1 MKIIGLVGGVSWESS
16 AEYYRIINEESNKR
30 LGSIDTVKSV
40 MYNVNLGEMI
50 GHMERGELQQLSEKL
65 FTVCQALE
73 TAGAGV
79 IVICSNTMHITAPYI
94 EKNLKVPLLH
104 IADTTAIEMQKKG
117 ITKVGL
123 LGTPFTMDM
132 PFYKGRI
139 TEKYGIEVI
148 TPHKSDYDEIYRVI
162 KEELTFG
169 IIRESSRA
177 TYLRYIDGIRKRGAQ
192 GVILGCTEIPL
203 LIKQEHCD
211 IPVLDTTELHAL
223 AAVDAAFED

>member
-1 MKIIGLVGGVSWESS
+1 MKIIGMVGGLSWQSS
-16 AEYYRIINEESNKR
+16 VEYYRVINEESNKR
-30 LGSIDTVKSV
+30 LGFKNTAKSI
-40 MYNVNLGEMI
+40 MYTVNLEEML
-50 GHMERGELQQLSEKL
+50 GHMGRGEQRLLEEKFL
-65 FTVCQALE
+65 NVCRTLE
-73 TAGAGV
+73 AAGAGV
-79 IVICSNTMHITAPYI
+79 VLICSNTMHITAPYI

-104 IADTTAIEMQKKG
+104 IADTTAVEMQKRG

-132 PFYKGRI
+132 PFYKNRV

-148 TPHKSDYDEIYRVI
+148 TPDKSDYDEIYRVI
-162 KEELTFG
+162 TDELTFG
-169 IIRESSRA
+169 VIKESSRA
-177 TYLRYIDGIRKRGAQ
+177 NYLRYIDGLSRRGAQ

-203 LIKQEHCD
+203 LIKQEHCY

>member
-30 LGSIDTVKSV
+30 LGSIDTVKSI

-65 FTVCQALE
+65 FAVCQTLE

-104 IADTTAIEMQKKG
+104 IADTTAIEIQKKG

-148 TPHKSDYDEIYRVI
+148 TPDKSDYDEIYRVI

-169 IIRESSRA
+169 IIKESSRA